1 MSTEKQT
8 DSQTTSDPAV
18 ASSDLLGAMYRGS
31 DGAMTCALCHCEME
45 WEHCGDCGGEGW
57 NDAYEDDPNYYQP
70 EDTKPCHM
78 CDGRGG
84 SWWCETKDC
93 KTATGCKTIEAPK
106 APNAGTQR
114 PGTSDAEPAT
124 RTPMPG
130 SLE

>member
-1 MSTEKQT
+1 MNNPDVTEQ
-8 DSQTTSDPAV
+8 PATPTPV
-18 ASSDLLGAMYRGS
+18 ACSDLLGAMYRGS

-70 EDTKPCHM
+70 GDTKPCHM

-93 KTATGCKTIEAPK
+93 KTATGCKIIEAPQ
-106 APNAGTQR
+106 APNDKLCGERSESA
-114 PGTSDAEPAT
+114 PAPSS
-124 RTPMPG
+124 TP
-130 SLE
+130 